1 MPVRLF
7 VGNLPYEASE
17 ADVREHFS
25 NVAPPLQVFLPIDRE
40 TGRPRGFAFVEY
52 ADRAHAEEAIS
63 RFNNQPLKGR
73 AISVSEARARE
84 SRPPGV
90 GPGGGGGYSRP
101 PGPGGFG
108 PRPGG
113 PPMGGG
119 GPGGPPRPFRP
130 SPGFGG
136 GPPSA
141 GAPRRDFD
149 AVEEPRRRRARPPAG
164 SPKAPTRQEKAKGP
178 IPIRGGGRVY
188 SVDEEESFVGGEEET
203 VFDNFATA
211 RPEDEAATRPEDETD
226 DES

>member
-17 ADVREHFS
+17 VDVREHFS
-25 NVAPPLQVFLPIDRE
+25 SVAPPLQVFLPIDRE

-84 SRPPGV
+84 SRPPGA
-90 GPGGGGGYSRP
+90 GPAGGFSRP
-101 PGPGGFG
+101 PSSGGFG

-119 GPGGPPRPFRP
+119 PGGPPRPFRP
-130 SPGFGG
+130 SSPGFGG
-136 GPPSA
+136 GPPA
-141 GAPRRDFD
+141 PGGPRRDFD
-149 AVEEPRRRRARPPAG
+149 AVEEPRRRRARPAAG

-188 SVDEEESFVGGEEET
+188 SVDEEETFVGGEEET
-203 VFDNFATA
+203 VFDDIATA
-211 RPEDEAATRPEDETD
+211 RPEDETD

>member
-25 NVAPPLQVFLPIDRE
+25 SVAPPLQVFLPIDRE

-84 SRPPGV
+84 SRPPGA
-90 GPGGGGGYSRP
+90 GPAGGFSRP

-119 GPGGPPRPFRP
+119 PGGPPRPFRP
-130 SPGFGG
+130 SSPGFGG
-136 GPPSA
+136 GPPA
-141 GAPRRDFD
+141 PGGPRRDFD

-164 SPKAPTRQEKAKGP
+164 STKAPTRQEKAKGP

-188 SVDEEESFVGGEEET
+188 SVDEEETFVGGEEET
-203 VFDNFATA
+203 VFDDIATA
-211 RPEDEAATRPEDETD
+211 RPEDEAD

>member
-25 NVAPPLQVFLPIDRE
+25 AVAPPLQVFLPVDRE
-40 TGRPRGFAFVEY
+40 TGRPRGFAFVEF
-52 ADRAHAEEAIS
+52 ADRSHAEEAIT

-73 AISVSEARARE
+73 SISVSEARARE
-84 SRPPGV
+84 SRPPGA
-90 GPGGGGGYSRP
+90 GPGGGGFSRP
-101 PGPGGFG
+101 PGGGGFG

-113 PPMGGG
+113 PPPGGPG

-130 SPGFGG
+130 APSFGG
-136 GPPSA
+136 GPPGA
-141 GAPRRDFD
+141 GGPRRDFD

-164 SPKAPTRQEKAKGP
+164 SSKTQVRQEKAKGP

-188 SVDEEESFVGGEEET
+188 SVDEEETFVSEEDGA
-203 VFDNFATA
+203 FDNFATG
-211 RPEDEAATRPEDETD
+211 RQDDEADNE
-226 DES
+226 